1 MKRLAILVLAG
12 LLLAA
17 CGGSSRLSTADYQ
30 QHLQDDGKPVESAVK
45 ALTSGGANITSLAQF
60 ATKAD
65 AAEAAV
71 KNAADDLDSIKP
83 PKDAEA
89 DNAAIVTG
97 LHAIQ
102 SGLEKLKKVAASGN
116 TAAVLAA
123 AASLENSP
131 ELKDAGKAITDLKQ
145 KGYKVGFLGL

>member
-12 LLLAA
+12 ILLAA
-17 CGGSSRLSTADYQ
+17 CGGSSRLSMAEYQ
-30 QHLQDDGKPVESAVK
+30 THLQDDGKPVESAVK
-45 ALTSGGANITSLAQF
+45 ALTSAANITSLAQF

-65 AAEAAV
+65 TAEAAV

-97 LHAIQ
+97 LRAIQ
-102 SGLEKLKKVAASGN
+102 SGLEKLKKVAASGS

-123 AASLENSP
+123 AASLESSP
-131 ELKDAGKAITDLKQ
+131 QLKDAEKAITDLKQ
-145 KGYKVGFLGL
+145 KGYKVGFLGV

>member
-17 CGGSSRLSTADYQ
+17 CGSSGRLSMKDYET
-30 QHLQDDGKPVESAVK
+30 HLQNDGKPVQKTVT
-45 ALTSGGANITSLAQF
+45 ALTNAANITSLATF

-71 KNAADDLDSIKP
+71 KSAADDLDSIKP
-83 PKDAEA
+83 PKDVEA
-89 DNAAIVTG
+89 DNAAIVTA
-97 LHAIQ
+97 LRTIQ
-102 SGLEKLKKVAASGN
+102 SGLEKLKKVATSGN

-123 AASLENSP
+123 AASLESSSQ
-131 ELKDAGKAITDLKQ
+131 LKAAEKAITDLKQ
-145 KGYKVGFLGL
+145 KGYTVGFLGT

>member
-12 LLLAA
+12 FLLAG
-17 CGGSSRLSTADYQ
+17 CGGSSRLSMADYQ
-30 QHLQDDGKPVESAVK
+30 KHLQNDGKPVESAVK
-45 ALTSGGANITSLAQF
+45 ALTSGANITSLAQF

-71 KNAADDLDSIKP
+71 KNAADDLGSIKP

-102 SGLEKLKKVAASGN
+102 SGLEKLKKVAASGSA
-116 TAAVLAA
+116 AAVLAA
-123 AASLENSP
+123 AASLESSP

-145 KGYKVGFLGL
+145 KGYKVGFLGV